1 MGCQCAKRAESEQ
14 QNEIT
19 SQANSQTKAKAN
31 PQPVE
36 EVSQKVQENDY
47 QVEKEEPRINQAPL
61 VNEQAPQE
69 PVKEEEPKELPQDEY
84 SLKLYEWINKLRQD
98 PSYIIPQIREGM
110 NNITKDKSKKNPGEE
125 KLIYKTKVKVA
136 LTKGKEAFEEAIS
149 ILEKKPGMPP
159 LEFKSAMCLNLPT
172 TDEEFKSK
180 EFFKKSENE
189 LKEKG
194 INIDN
199 AWKDLVKEPETSF
212 LLMVVDDTG
221 KKAGMKRE
229 DLLNPN
235 YKYIGITSTM
245 VGKSFVAYFSFSK

>member
-1 MGCQCAKRAESEQ
+1 MGCQCAKKAESEQ

-47 QVEKEEPRINQAPL
+47 QVEKEQPRINQAPP

-84 SLKLYEWINKLRQD
+84 SLKLYEWINKLRQE

-136 LTKGKEAFEEAIS
+136 LTKGKEAFE
-149 ILEKKPGMPP
+149 
-159 LEFKSAMCLNLPT
+159 
-172 TDEEFKSK
+172 
-180 EFFKKSENE
+180 
-189 LKEKG
+189 
-194 INIDN
+194 
-199 AWKDLVKEPETSF
+199 
-212 LLMVVDDTG
+212 
-221 KKAGMKRE
+221 
-229 DLLNPN
+229 
-235 YKYIGITSTM
+235 
-245 VGKSFVAYFSFSK
+245 